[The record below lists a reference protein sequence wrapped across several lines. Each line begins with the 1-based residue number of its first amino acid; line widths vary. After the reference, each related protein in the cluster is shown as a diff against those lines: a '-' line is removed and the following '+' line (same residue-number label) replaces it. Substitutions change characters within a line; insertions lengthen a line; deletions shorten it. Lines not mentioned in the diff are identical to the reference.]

1 MDRQGFLDAITN
13 IGTCEDDVQR
23 RTLLTQ
29 LSDEVV
35 KDYDT
40 LTQLTETNKD
50 LTAKNET
57 LRDANMQL
65 FLRVGGTKENDDDD
79 EIEDQNKRKKD
90 TKLKFE
96 DLFNEK
102 GGIK

>member
-13 IGTCEDDVQR
+13 IGTCEDDVER

-65 FLRVGGTKENDDDD
+65 FLRVGGSKDNDDEEHEEPDR
-79 EIEDQNKRKKD
+79 RKKE
-90 TKLKFE
+90 TRLKFE
-96 DLFNEK
+96 DLFDEK